1 MAESALARMPLP
13 ARIVISLGLL
23 ILGGLAYYVVF
34 YSDIAGQMEAAKTQR
49 TKLESDLVDAKQA
62 EQAYQKD
69 LEELARRR
77 ERERELNKILPK
89 STEYPAFLSAVQT
102 VATASGVD
110 LTAWTPQP
118 EVKEE
123 YYARVPMKIELAG
136 RFHEVAKFFYGI
148 GQNDRIMN
156 VENIKIRDP
165 DVLDQEVYVK
175 VEGLATAFRA
185 LDEESQTASSGQER
199 RGRQGGK

>member
-1 MAESALARMPLP
+1 MAESVLAKMPMP
-13 ARIVISLGLL
+13 ARVGISLGLL

-34 YSDIAGQMEAAKTQR
+34 YTDISGQIERTLAERGTLEGSLKAA
-49 TKLESDLVDAKQA
+49 QA
-62 EQAYQKD
+62 AEKVYQKD

-77 ERERELNKILPK
+77 ERERELNKVLPQT
-89 STEYPAFLSAVQT
+89 TEYPAFLSSVQS
-102 VATASGVD
+102 VANISGVQ

-123 YYARVPMKIELAG
+123 YYARVPMKVNLSG
-136 RFHEVAKFFYGI
+136 RFHQIAKFFYGI

-156 VENIKIRDP
+156 MENISLTDPHVVDRDI
-165 DVLDQEVYVK
+165 YVR

-185 LDEESQTASSGQER
+185 LTSEEAQPAATAGR
-199 RGRQGGK
+199 RR